1 MSIIE
6 SWNDMAQEHGLPKV
20 QVLTPKRKQRIK
32 VCWEMLPDL
41 DKWKLSIAQVPKD
54 PFNLGENDRK
64 WKANFDWFT
73 NTKTP
78 FLLLLENA
86 TVETPDK
93 KLHGRF
99 NTDAGYKKT
108 VNGVDDDTASRLL
121 GDILKG
127 IL

>member
-1 MSIIE
+1 MGITE
-6 SWNDMAQEHGLPKV
+6 LWNLMAEKHGLPKV

-32 VCWEMLPDL
+32 ICWELLPDIN
-41 DKWKLSIAQVPKD
+41 KWKIAINEVPKD
-54 PFNLGENDRK
+54 PFNRGENERK

-86 TVETPDK
+86 TVDAPNK
-93 KLHGRF
+93 KQHGRF
-99 NTDAGYKKT
+99 NSDAGYKKT
-108 VNGVDDDTASRLL
+108 ENGVDNDTASRHI